1 MKPSINSEKQ
11 LTSLERTWRSNCR
24 AHALVISPCIV
35 CKGEMSS
42 SPRQDFGKIQLSNL
56 IRGYVHESRWHP
68 TSTPAQ
74 IGLLESDSNQI
85 LDLDY
90 SAQLQLALNADVPPP
105 SSTTCLD

>member
-56 IRGYVHESRWHP
+56 IRGYVHESR
-68 TSTPAQ
+68 
-74 IGLLESDSNQI
+74 
-85 LDLDY
+85 
-90 SAQLQLALNADVPPP
+90 
-105 SSTTCLD
+105 